1 MTTINNY
8 KVTLGLDA
16 SGLVRGATLARGQF
30 QQIQRMFRDVQDPAE
45 KLESKINLLDKAMN
59 AIKAQKPTADLSHL
73 DEVMRRLYIQYD
85 NVTGAEKKRTD
96 AMKAEEN
103 ELQRLIGFEQ
113 QAEKSYDKTR
123 TQVEK
128 VEHEIRQLEHAMSQ
142 LKMAGQTSELQK
154 YNDALE
160 RMYKQLDWVTGGEAK
175 HLANMKSQEDEL
187 NRLIK
192 LEQQAADIFKKRM
205 TATDIFAQERASLY
219 ELKRANLL
227 TEEEYKAELKLARA
241 KMMEASADKELAARR
256 KEAIAL
262 IDRHTPKVDQLRS
275 QYELLRKEYH
285 SIAAASRVLGSEE
298 DILRTKIVQ
307 TMRALRDQ
315 MTEMN
320 KSGGAAGS
328 GGGSGLGLLTA
339 IATRAGGA
347 LAAVAGARQM
357 YQLTVEADKANISLR
372 QTESILQAIS
382 GSDIQ
387 GSALIGDI
395 RQLTKT
401 MPLSF
406 KGAAEAAKSMMAYG
420 FSSREVIPVIRQVGM
435 ITAGN
440 SERFAALTNAIAQ
453 MRGANR
459 LMGQE
464 VIQAVNAGWNPL
476 AEISRNTGKSMS
488 VLKKEM
494 EEGSISFDMVAK
506 ALETATSATGRFGGI
521 ADKIMDTVAGKS
533 ALLASKWEESMATM
547 GRAIEPLSIAY
558 KQFLTEALD
567 KTSKLIESMSKLIS
581 YDLSKVGGAG
591 KTGSL
596 FSDMLTGDISFLN
609 LVQSGIDISR
619 FESMGGHRGSY
630 FGQANNQANRE
641 DAIEKMS
648 QQVELMKLVGEMQK
662 NWVVRDRL
670 SIENIAAYNK
680 YLKRQTEER
689 EKQDKLAAEA
699 AQKEKERNAVTAAEI
714 KLQEQMDQKYESMM
728 NKLKVRLEQLQEGD
742 AAALAMKADLAGL
755 NELQVQEIEC
765 LATQVEYEEE
775 QLRLKQEKLKEDKR
789 LLDLVEKYDKK
800 TQTIA
805 ERTAKDF
812 MALEGLLNAGKI
824 SFDQFIETKDRM
836 LAEASQQQ
844 FGDSGKMNIGPKKAL
859 EYGSAEAINAV
870 INRMND
876 PVEIQLRQLKEQQNQ
891 AQLLKNIET
900 AIKDNAVGAIR

>member
-16 SGLVRGATLARGQF
+16 SGLVRGATLARGEF
-30 QQIQRMFRDVQDPAE
+30 QKIQRMFREAQNPAE
-45 KLESKINLLDKAMN
+45 RLEDEINLLDKALN
-59 AIKAQKPTADLSHL
+59 SIRTQKPEADLSHL
-73 DEVMRRLYIQYD
+73 EEVMTRLYQRYD
-85 NVTGAEKKRTD
+85 NVTGAEKKRID

-113 QAEKSYDKTR
+113 QAERAFDKTR
-123 TQVEK
+123 TQVER
-128 VEHEIRQLEHAMSQ
+128 VEHEIRQLEQSMSQ
-142 LKMAGQTSELQK
+142 LKMAGQTSELQR

-241 KMMEASADKELAARR
+241 KMMEANADKELAARR

-262 IDRHTPKVDQLRS
+262 IDRHTPKVDQLRN

-315 MTEMN
+315 MNEMN
-320 KSGGAAGS
+320 KQSSGSSGS
-328 GGGSGLGLLTA
+328 GGGFFGGFTGRM
-339 IATRAGGA
+339 IAKAGGA
-347 LAAVAGARQM
+347 IAAVASAREI
-357 YQLTVEADKANISLR
+357 YNLTVEADKANIALK

-387 GSALIGDI
+387 GSKLITDI
-395 RQLTKT
+395 RQLTRQ
-401 MPLSF
+401 MPLGF
-406 KGAAEAAKSMMAYG
+406 KAAADAAKNMMAYG
-420 FSSREVIPVIRQVGM
+420 FSARDVVPAIKQIGI

-440 SERFAALTNAIAQ
+440 AERFANLSNAIAQ
-453 MRGANR
+453 MRGNTR

-464 VIQAVNAGWNPL
+464 LIQSVNAGWNPL
-476 AEISRNTGKSMS
+476 NQIAIDTGKSIPI
-488 VLKKEM
+488 LKKEM
-494 EEGSISFDMVAK
+494 EEGKISFDMVAK
-506 ALETATSATGRFGGI
+506 ALENATNKTGTFGSVSE
-521 ADKIMDTVAGKS
+521 KIMGTVAGKA
-533 ALLASKWEESMATM
+533 ALLASKWEESMARM
-547 GRAIEPLSIAY
+547 GEAIEPISIAW
-558 KQFLTEALD
+558 KEFLINGIEKTTELIET
-567 KTSKLIESMSKLIS
+567 TSKLMKMATSSEKPSTTPTWSRWM
-581 YDLSKVGGAG
+581 
-591 KTGSL
+591 
-596 FSDMLTGDISFLN
+596 FGDISAL
-609 LVQSGIDISR
+609 GMATRAIDRIR
-619 FESMGGHRGSY
+619 FEAMGGGTGEF
-630 FGQANNQANRE
+630 FGQPSGMPNS
-641 DAIEKMS
+641 EKAVEAMS
-648 QQVELMKLVGEMQK
+648 RNVELMKLVGKMREDQFAAEAF
-662 NWVVRDRL
+662 NR
-670 SIENIAAYNK
+670 ENLLAYNL
-680 YLKRQTEER
+680 YLQRQTEEQER
-689 EKQDKLAAEA
+689 QNKLADEA
-699 AQKEKERNAVTAAEI
+699 AQKDAERNRITAEEV
-714 KLQEQMDQKYESMM
+714 KLQEQLDAKYERMM
-728 NKLKVRLEQLQEGD
+728 DKLRVRLEQLQEGD

>member
-1 MTTINNY
+1 
-8 KVTLGLDA
+8 
-16 SGLVRGATLARGQF
+16 
-30 QQIQRMFRDVQDPAE
+30 
-45 KLESKINLLDKAMN
+45 
-59 AIKAQKPTADLSHL
+59 
-73 DEVMRRLYIQYD
+73 
-85 NVTGAEKKRTD
+85 
-96 AMKAEEN
+96 
-103 ELQRLIGFEQ
+103 
-113 QAEKSYDKTR
+113 
-123 TQVEK
+123 
-128 VEHEIRQLEHAMSQ
+128 
-142 LKMAGQTSELQK
+142 
-154 YNDALE
+154 
-160 RMYKQLDWVTGGEAK
+160 
-175 HLANMKSQEDEL
+175 
-187 NRLIK
+187 
-192 LEQQAADIFKKRM
+192 
-205 TATDIFAQERASLY
+205 
-219 ELKRANLL
+219 
-227 TEEEYKAELKLARA
+227 
-241 KMMEASADKELAARR
+241 
-256 KEAIAL
+256 
-262 IDRHTPKVDQLRS
+262 
-275 QYELLRKEYH
+275 
-285 SIAAASRVLGSEE
+285 
-298 DILRTKIVQ
+298 
-307 TMRALRDQ
+307 
-315 MTEMN
+315 
-320 KSGGAAGS
+320 
-328 GGGSGLGLLTA
+328 
-339 IATRAGGA
+339 
-347 LAAVAGARQM
+347 
-357 YQLTVEADKANISLR
+357 
-372 QTESILQAIS
+372 
-382 GSDIQ
+382 
-387 GSALIGDI
+387 
-395 RQLTKT
+395 
-401 MPLSF
+401 
-406 KGAAEAAKSMMAYG
+406 
-420 FSSREVIPVIRQVGM
+420 
-435 ITAGN
+435 
-440 SERFAALTNAIAQ
+440 
-453 MRGANR
+453 
-459 LMGQE
+459 MG
-464 VIQAVNAGWNPL
+464 
-476 AEISRNTGKSMS
+476 
-488 VLKKEM
+488 
-494 EEGSISFDMVAK
+494 
-506 ALETATSATGRFGGI
+506 
-521 ADKIMDTVAGKS
+521 TVAGKA

-609 LVQSGIDISR
+609 LVQSGVDISR

-876 PVEIQLRQLKEQQNQ
+876 PVEIQLKQLREQQNQ

-900 AIKDNAVGAIR
+900 AIKDNTVGAIR